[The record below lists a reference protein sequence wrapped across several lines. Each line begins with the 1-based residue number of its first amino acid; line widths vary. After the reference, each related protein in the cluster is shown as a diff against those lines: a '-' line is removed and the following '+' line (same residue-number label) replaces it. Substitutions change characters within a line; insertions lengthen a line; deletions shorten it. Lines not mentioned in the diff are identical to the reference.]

1 MVKQRRL
8 GFVVISSLL
17 LISVAACQSSQAAT
31 EEQPTPSAPTSI
43 RSVPSA
49 KSSSPS
55 PSPSSSSSSEWVTF
69 PPPEPDE
76 SAEIRAIRE
85 AWETYEATIDK
96 YAKDSSLK
104 DLDELTFLTTGDET
118 FEIVHSLGLM
128 RDENLV
134 WVGHAQYSS
143 LSIDEP
149 SVRNDGVRVA
159 TVTVCKDFSGLQ
171 LVDEKTGQAPKDQPD
186 DFFAS
191 KLTSTTFFEQAPN
204 GKWLAS
210 GGTGEDG
217 CE

>member
-8 GFVVISSLL
+8 GFAVISSLL
-17 LISVAACQSSQAAT
+17 LVTVSACQSSEAT
-31 EEQPTPSAPTSI
+31 QEEPTPAAPTSI
-43 RSVPSA
+43 RRVPGA
-49 KSSSPS
+49 ESPS
-55 PSPSSSSSSEWVTF
+55 PSPSSSPSPSEQVTF
-69 PPPEPDE
+69 PPPGPGE
-76 SAEIRAIRE
+76 SAEVTAVRK
-85 AWETYEATIDK
+85 AWETYQSTIEK

-104 DLDELTFLTTGDET
+104 NLDELTVLTTGDET
-118 FEIVHSLGLM
+118 FDIVHSLGKL

-134 WVGHAQYSS
+134 WLGNLKYSS

-186 DFFAS
+186 DFLAS

-217 CE
+217 CD

>member
-8 GFVVISSLL
+8 GFAVISSLL
-17 LISVAACQSSQAAT
+17 LITVSACQSSEAAT
-31 EEQPTPSAPTSI
+31 EEPTPSAPTSI
-43 RSVPSA
+43 RRVPGAESP
-49 KSSSPS
+49 SPSLSPS
-55 PSPSSSSSSEWVTF
+55 PSPSPVEQVIF
-69 PPPEPDE
+69 PPPEPGE
-76 SAEIRAIRE
+76 SAEIRAVRE
-85 AWETYEATIDK
+85 AWQTYEATIDK

-104 DLDELTFLTTGDET
+104 NLDELTFLTTGDET
-118 FEIVHSLGLM
+118 FEIVHSLGRL
-128 RDENLV
+128 RDANLV

-159 TVTVCKDFSGLQ
+159 TVTVCKDFSELQ
-171 LVDEKTGQAPKDQPD
+171 LVDEKTGQASKDQPD
-186 DFFAS
+186 DYFAS

-210 GGTGEDG
+210 GGSGQDG

>member
-8 GFVVISSLL
+8 GFAVITSLL
-17 LISVAACQSSQAAT
+17 LIIVSACQSSEAAT

-43 RSVPSA
+43 RRVPGA
-49 KSSSPS
+49 ESPS
-55 PSPSSSSSSEWVTF
+55 PSPSPSEQLIF
-69 PPPEPDE
+69 PPPEPGE
-76 SAEIRAIRE
+76 SADITAVRE
-85 AWETYEATIDK
+85 AWQTYEETIDK
-96 YAKDSSLK
+96 YARDSSLK
-104 DLDELTFLTTGDET
+104 NLDELTFLTTGDET
-118 FEIVHSLGLM
+118 FEIVHSLGRL
-128 RDENLV
+128 RDANLV
-134 WVGHAQYSS
+134 WVGNAQYSS

-159 TVTVCKDFSGLQ
+159 TVTVCKDFSELQ

-186 DFFAS
+186 DYFAS

-210 GGTGEDG
+210 GGSGEDG